1 MTSHTDKMVGEP
13 PNVKVL
19 LEAIFRTRKTDM
31 RCVIC
36 KEGDTAP
43 GTVTVTL
50 QRGDTVVI
58 IRDVPAA
65 VCQNCG
71 KYYLDE
77 AVASKL

>member
-1 MTSHTDKMVGEP
+1 
-13 PNVKVL
+13 
-19 LEAIFRTRKTDM
+19 M

-43 GTVTVTL
+43 GTATVTL

-58 IRDVPAA
+58 VRDVPAA

-71 KYYLDE
+71 EYYLDE
-77 AVASKL
+77 AVARKLYRQGEEAVQRRAEVEILRYAA